1 MSTDDEKEKQKAAEN
16 KPAAETSQGDAP
28 LPLADELGVD
38 DLNEI
43 LFAEHGR
50 VFSAAGRES
59 PIAEL
64 RASGVMLYPPNLPF
78 SDAAPAEVIVFK
90 GDKRGILL
98 NELGEPRRIV
108 GAKFKG
114 RELFTLLE
122 TKPDTVKHYAG
133 WFDDKDQPHKLYVQ
147 GQALTSDMVFRIR
160 NRTPDGEISMFP
172 EITSD

>member
-1 MSTDDEKEKQKAAEN
+1 MTSDDESNKQKAAAGT
-16 KPAAETSQGDAP
+16 PALDGSPADAP

-38 DLNEI
+38 DLDEI

-78 SDAAPAEVIVFK
+78 SDAAPTEVIAYK

-98 NELGEPRRIV
+98 NELGEPRKIV

-114 RELFTLLE
+114 HELFTLLE
-122 TKPDTVKHYAG
+122 TKPGTVKHYAG
-133 WFDDKDQPHKLYVQ
+133 WFDEKDQPHKLYVQ

-160 NRTPDGEISMFP
+160 NRTPDGEIGMYP
-172 EITSD
+172 EISSD